1 VARPF
6 LRHAAVTWR
15 AEKRRMADIMVLQ
28 YLGFTSSAL
37 GREYSFVVRDT
48 SGQLREYSVTI
59 ANEAFV
65 SHRTRYQDGPDIC
78 SLRLRRELAA
88 DGADPS
94 VTRFS
99 ITDSELS
106 DYKKN
111 DPKTL
116 NHLQKREK

>member
-1 VARPF
+1 MADPMF
-6 LRHAAVTWR
+6 LR
-15 AEKRRMADIMVLQ
+15 
-28 YLGFTSSAL
+28 YLGFTSGAVV
-37 GREYSFVVRDT
+37 REYSFVVRDV

-59 ANEAFV
+59 ANEAFL

-78 SLRLRRELAA
+78 SVRLRRELAA

-106 DYKKN
+106 DYKKSG
-111 DPKTL
+111 PKTV
-116 NHLQKREK
+116 NHLQKWEK